1 MVNRMM
7 MEGTLIVRGKML
19 SENTWKREDEKH
31 FPLVRPVL
39 EASLSCRVV
48 SIIFIPQQYRVC

>member
-1 MVNRMM
+1 MM